1 MTNETDDAQLVRDC
15 REGDE
20 RAFEILLR
28 RYEGPV
34 FNAVLRLVR
43 RAEDAKDLTQTVF
56 LKVYQ
61 QLHAYDPRY
70 KFYSWLYRIAINES
84 LNHLKRAGRYE
95 PLEEDRASIA
105 PDPEGV
111 LAGAELGRH
120 VQVALMHV
128 KADHRVVLVLRHFVD
143 LTYEEIAATLG
154 VPEKIVKSR
163 LYSARQELKERLQAR
178 GVMP

>member
-1 MTNETDDAQLVRDC
+1 VLRTHEQAFGFVGFGYLGVPIDIGFPQELHFESSILG
-15 REGDE
+15 EGDIG
-20 RAFEILLR
+20 AS
-28 RYEGPV
+28 
-34 FNAVLRLVR
+34 N
-43 RAEDAKDLTQTVF
+43 T
-56 LKVYQ
+56 
-61 QLHAYDPRY
+61 
-70 KFYSWLYRIAINES
+70 

-95 PLEEDRASIA
+95 PLEEDRASVA

>member
-1 MTNETDDAQLVRDC
+1 MTNETDDPQLVHDC
-15 REGDE
+15 QEGDE
-20 RAFEILLR
+20 RAFEVLVR

-43 RAEDAKDLTQTVF
+43 RHEDAKDLTQTVF

-61 QLHAYDPRY
+61 QLNTYDPRF

-95 PLEEDRASIA
+95 PLEGDRASGA
-105 PDPEGV
+105 LDPEGA
-111 LAGAELGRH
+111 LAGVELGRH

-128 KADHRVVLVLRHFVD
+128 KADHRVVLVLRHFLD
-143 LTYEEIAATLG
+143 CSYEDIASTLG
-154 VPEKIVKSR
+154 VPEKTVKSR
-163 LYSARQELKERLQAR
+163 LYSARQELKDLLQAR